1 MAKRGLI
8 LWRAGCAETCT
19 SGSEGGPR
27 KRAGRKA
34 GTAPRPDPYT
44 YVRTWSGFCYA
55 AFVIDVFSRMIVGWS
70 LSSSL
75 RTAMPLEALEMALWQ
90 RGGRLLPELVH
101 HSDSEY
107 VVAGSFGWSDPHS
120 DRREKMRKDQLPP
133 VA

>member
-1 MAKRGLI
+1 VP
-8 LWRAGCAETCT
+8 CAPPIWSAAALPPNAPT
-19 SGSEGGPR
+19 SSHV
-27 KRAGRKA
+27 A
-34 GTAPRPDPYT
+34 DFT
-44 YVRTWSGFCYA
+44 YVATWSGFCYA
-55 AFVIDVFSRMIVGWS
+55 ALVIDVYSRMIVGWS

-75 RTAMPLEALEMALWQ
+75 RTEMPLEALEMALWQ
-90 RGGRLLPELVH
+90 RGHLLPDLVH